1 MAGRKKLSTAEQL
14 EKINETIAVKEEELK
29 SLKAQRKELE
39 VQKKQEDLS
48 ELYEIISASGKSMEE
63 VKALLAKQ

>member
-39 VQKKQEDLS
+39 AQKKQEDLS
-48 ELYEIISASGKSMEE
+48 ELYELISASGKSMEE
-63 VKALLAKQ
+63 VKELLAKQ

>member
-39 VQKKQEDLS
+39 AQKKQEDLS
-48 ELYEIISASGKSMEE
+48 ELYELISESGKSMEE
-63 VKALLAKQ
+63 VKELLAKQ